1 MLKNKNFLLTVIL
14 PIPISICIGI
24 VIILLNSHSLLN
36 TRATAAVMSEKKT
49 FNAEI
54 GNMKKEKEDL
64 QYKAAEYDKT
74 IEDNRILLDEINTL
88 TDTLN
93 EYTTSIENAQ
103 ATIASL
109 DTAITEKTAYNES
122 LNGVTADTPGT
133 SKSYSDTKLSSPADI
148 SAGRYKAEGNGTILI
163 YSIAG
168 TLEDKQDLSVID
180 SHSYTFNLTSGQA
193 IKIEGTVSI
202 AEIIN

>member
-24 VIILLNSHSLLN
+24 VIILLNSHSVLN

-148 SAGRYKAEGNGTILI
+148 SAGCYKAEGNGTILI

-202 AEIIN
+202 TEIIN